1 MNGQMLSKI
10 CSDIEIE
17 GSDKLLMGTK
27 IFNSIKHF
35 GMRKLVQSRVKLG
48 VVCCRD
54 NFFNVLLML
63 MCAK

>member
-35 GMRKLVQSRVKLG
+35 GMRKLVHQGLSLG
-48 VVCCRD
+48 WFAVGTI
-54 NFFNVLLML
+54 FLMSY
-63 MCAK
+63 